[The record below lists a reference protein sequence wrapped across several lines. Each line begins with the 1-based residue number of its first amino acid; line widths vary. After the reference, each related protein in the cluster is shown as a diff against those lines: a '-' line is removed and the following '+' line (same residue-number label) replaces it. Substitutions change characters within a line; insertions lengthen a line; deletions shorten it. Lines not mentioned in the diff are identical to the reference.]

1 MKRYEFLRALAGDLD
16 EAAVLAAGG
25 TFREWYSLRPEGLN
39 FRGKTLGLLPSIGLG
54 IALSLPRRPVV
65 VFDGDGAVLMNL
77 CALPTIAWKAPPNLI
92 HVVFDN
98 GVYEASGGTT
108 TAAAA
113 KSDLVALARGAGIS
127 QARWVKGPGE
137 LRTLVREALGGGGP
151 WFLAVKVEAGRTS
164 VPEVERD
171 ELELKYGFIR
181 RIEALEG
188 IKIISVK

>member
-1 MKRYEFLRALAGDLD
+1 MKRYEFLQALAPDLG

-25 TFREWYSLRPEGLN
+25 TFREWYGLRPDGLN

-54 IALSLPRRPVV
+54 MALSLPRRPVV

-77 CALPTIAWKAPPNLI
+77 CALPTIAWQAPPNLI

-98 GVYEASGGTT
+98 GVYEASGGTR

-113 KSDLVALARGAGIS
+113 KSDLVAMARGAGIS
-127 QARWVKGPGE
+127 RAHWVKSPEE
-137 LRTLVREALGGGGP
+137 LRTLVREALRGGGP
-151 WFLAVKVEAGRTS
+151 WFLAAKVEAGRT
-164 VPEVERD
+164 PGREVDRD
-171 ELELKYGFIR
+171 ELELKYSFIR

-188 IKIISVK
+188 IAIISVK